1 MPLREIPYIQ
11 DLHFGALIAL
21 HRSGERGNRLRHAHT
36 GIQPG
41 IDGARGG
48 GSVFRRYQTEWFA
61 VGVTVSK
68 NACSSDWRGV
78 AEIAGRCTEI
88 IEKPGSSPGFRVR

>member
-1 MPLREIPYIQ
+1 VTFQNMPLREIPYIQ

-41 IDGARGG
+41 IDGARGEAMCSVDTRLN
-48 GSVFRRYQTEWFA
+48 GSLWA
-61 VGVTVSK
+61 
-68 NACSSDWRGV
+68 
-78 AEIAGRCTEI
+78 
-88 IEKPGSSPGFRVR
+88 